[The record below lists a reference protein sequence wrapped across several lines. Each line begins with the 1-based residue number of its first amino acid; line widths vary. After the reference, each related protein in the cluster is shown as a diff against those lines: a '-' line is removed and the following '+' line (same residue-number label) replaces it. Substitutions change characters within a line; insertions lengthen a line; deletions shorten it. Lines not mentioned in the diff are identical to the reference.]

1 MAKSKRE
8 VCKLKTQ
15 LADVIKTHT
24 TFETKNDHN
33 SARLKMTSNDEI
45 EDGRPRKRRNLKV
58 YSNDRLQI

>member
-24 TFETKNDHN
+24 TFETKNDHK
-33 SARLKMTSNDEI
+33 SARLKMTSNDQT

-58 YSNDRLQI
+58 YSNDTLQE